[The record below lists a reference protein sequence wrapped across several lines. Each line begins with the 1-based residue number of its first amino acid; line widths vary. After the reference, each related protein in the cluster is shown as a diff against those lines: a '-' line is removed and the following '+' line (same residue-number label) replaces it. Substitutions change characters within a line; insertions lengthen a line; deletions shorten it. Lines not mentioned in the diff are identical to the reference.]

1 MKVIFGTGRLNL
13 KRESCVA
20 IGVFDGV
27 HRGHQRIIKKVVA
40 VAKKTK
46 RLSVVVTFF
55 PHPDAVVHKK
65 QAPLLMSL
73 HHRLAL
79 IRSLGV
85 DYCVVV
91 RFDAR
96 LRQRSA
102 QAFITEIL
110 LRRCRMKDLVINRLF
125 RFGKNKAGDA
135 AALAALARKNNFRL
149 HFEKVLVCGGA
160 VVSSTL
166 IRQLVMRGDLV
177 RAAFLLG
184 RDVEVMGTVVGGDR
198 RGAKLG
204 FPTANIDPHHE
215 VIPGRGVYC
224 IVAHIGTFC
233 YQGVAN
239 IGVRPTFR
247 KAQKELI
254 EFHLFGFKKNIYGK
268 EVRVVFKKKLR
279 NEIQFNN
286 KDRLIAQIRKD
297 IQRAQSFFST

>member
-20 IGVFDGV
+20 IGVFDGL

-46 RLSVVVTFF
+46 RLSIVITFF

-73 HHRLAL
+73 RHRLAL

-85 DYCVVV
+85 DYCVVI

-96 LRQRSA
+96 FRRYSA
-102 QAFITEIL
+102 EAFITEIL
-110 LRRCRMKDLVINRLF
+110 IKRCRMKDLVLNRLF
-125 RFGKNKAGDA
+125 RFGKDKRGDA
-135 AALAALARKNNFRL
+135 HFLAKLARRNNFTL
-149 HFEKVLVCGGA
+149 HFQEVFCSHGA

-166 IRQLVMRGDLV
+166 IRSLVMRGNLS

-184 RDVEVMGTVVGGDR
+184 RDVDVVGTVVGGDR

-204 FPTANIDPHHE
+204 FPTANLDPHHE

-224 IVAHIGTFC
+224 VIAHIGAVC

-247 KAQKELI
+247 QTQKELI
-254 EFHLFGFKKNIYGK
+254 ELHLFGFKKKIYGK

-279 NEIQFNN
+279 NEIQFKN

-297 IQRAQSFFST
+297 IQRAQHFFST